1 MKIYEVTGKIR
12 ENPQQPGM
20 QQAKVVKQAGNELTV
35 APQAQGQPTG
45 TEVTVDLS
53 KNPQAIQKD
62 PQGNITVDPNA
73 QPNPT
78 GGMQLQP
85 GQDINIAGG
94 APGAMLPNQKPGQ
107 PPQPGQQDQVTP
119 ENMDDTEVADMK
131 KLAGIKEQPA
141 NASQI
146 PTSLTVAG
154 MLDDPEVDPAMKPQL
169 QQMIVA
175 KPDGTVDLEKSMRK
189 VGGEFYSVIPELIE
203 VFQSLAQQAAA
214 FVKSPQFSELGPQDQ
229 NSIID
234 LAKTLP
240 TSIQQMQATVAK
252 GAQAHD
258 AAFNKMDAATGQYG
272 DGTVE
277 DAQAEIPM
285 DDSYY
290 PTGYNDKYREKAM
303 MRKAFQSVTQDDQYF
318 EGNQI
323 VALAKRVANV
333 PSKAPN
339 NQKKDIVDLKKL
351 AGL

>member
-12 ENPQQPGM
+12 ENPQQGI
-20 QQAKVVKQAGNELTV
+20 QQAKVVRQAGNELTV

-78 GGMQLQP
+78 GGMTLQP
-85 GQDINIAGG
+85 GQEINIAG

-107 PPQPGQQDQVTP
+107 PQQGQQDQAAA
-119 ENMDDTEVADMK
+119 EDMANMK

-141 NASQI
+141 EAGSGSQI
-146 PTSLTVAG
+146 PPNLTVDG
-154 MLDDPEVDPAMKPQL
+154 MLNDPEVDPAMKPQL

-175 KPDGTVDLEKSMRK
+175 KPDGTLDLAQTMRNASGK
-189 VGGEFYSVIPELIE
+189 FYREIPELIE
-203 VFQSLAQQAAA
+203 ILQSLAQQAAA
-214 FVKSPQFSELGPQDQ
+214 FVKSPEFSELGPQDQ

-240 TSIQQMQATVAK
+240 SSIQQMQAQITK

-258 AAFNKMDAATGQYG
+258 AGFNKMDADTGQYG

-277 DAQAEIPM
+277 DASMQPM

-303 MRKAFQSVTQDDQYF
+303 MRKAFQSVTQDDSYM
-318 EGNQI
+318 EESNHI

-333 PSKAPN
+333 PSTTSTN
-339 NQKKDIVDLKKL
+339 NSKDIVDIKKL

>member
-73 QPNPT
+73 QPSPT

-85 GQDINIAGG
+85 GQDISIAGG

-107 PPQPGQQDQVTP
+107 PPQPGQPQQDQVTP
-119 ENMDDTEVADMK
+119 ENMDDVNQ
-131 KLAGIKEQPA
+131 LEQE
-141 NASQI
+141 
-146 PTSLTVAG
+146 
-154 MLDDPEVDPAMKPQL
+154 MMAMQ
-169 QQMIVA
+169 
-175 KPDGTVDLEKSMRK
+175 DG
-189 VGGEFYSVIPELIE
+189 
-203 VFQSLAQQAAA
+203 
-214 FVKSPQFSELGPQDQ
+214 
-229 NSIID
+229 
-234 LAKTLP
+234 
-240 TSIQQMQATVAK
+240 
-252 GAQAHD
+252 
-258 AAFNKMDAATGQYG
+258 
-272 DGTVE
+272 
-277 DAQAEIPM
+277 
-285 DDSYY
+285 YY

-303 MRKAFQSVTQDDQYF
+303 MRKAMQQITQQDKYF
-318 EGNQI
+318 EGNDI